1 MKKSTSLREG
11 LISAIEGED
20 KLKASLPPGTY
31 AIQGP
36 GGYIVMPGELTGKEW
51 EARQCTPQKD

>member
-1 MKKSTSLREG
+1 MKTLTSDFLDS
-11 LISAIEGED
+11 LQGED

-36 GGYIVMPGELTGKEW
+36 GGYIVMPAELTVEEW

>member
-1 MKKSTSLREG
+1 MKTLTSDFLDS
-11 LISAIEGED
+11 LQGED

-36 GGYIVMPGELTGKEW
+36 GGYIVMPDELTVEEW
-51 EARQCTPQKD
+51 EARQSERIQT